1 MDTHDFVL
9 EFDQKKVLEEA
20 AYGLEKPSDWKRTC
34 DVLKCCLLRQLIR
47 FWNRAIMYRRPQVF
61 PTTAKFIISAH
72 VSSSICPS
80 FTGTR
85 PARGHRLSCM
95 LQAVFSSL
103 GLRRWDQPKIRASF
117 VKGSFCRKSFG
128 RNADRWVELLY
139 IGKINRKVPPTI
151 IEMVHTVWVKCR
163 CRNNAKNRLLYKFLL
178 PRNLVIYKIY
188 CTACIQIQIWTTQCS
203 RN

>member
-1 MDTHDFVL
+1 MYGYTRFCL
-9 EFDQKKVLEEA
+9 RIWPKKVLEEA

-103 GLRRWDQPKIRASF
+103 GLRRWDQPKIRAGF
-117 VKGSFCRKSFG
+117 VRGHSAG
-128 RNADRWVELLY
+128 NHLE
-139 IGKINRKVPPTI
+139 
-151 IEMVHTVWVKCR
+151 EMQTGEWS
-163 CRNNAKNRLLYKFLL
+163 
-178 PRNLVIYKIY
+178 Y
-188 CTACIQIQIWTTQCS
+188 CTLVRLIERFLQQ
-203 RN
+203 